1 VYKKIKTKELTMQ
14 KGYFG
19 KYGGSFVPPV
29 LDVLLKE
36 LSDEFEKA
44 IQDPRILFYQ
54 DKNFDF

>member
-1 VYKKIKTKELTMQ
+1 MQ

-19 KYGGSFVPPV
+19 KFGGSFVPPV

-44 IQDPRILFYQ
+44 IQDPTFLEELNLLSIWSLFLTPW
-54 DKNFDF
+54 

>member
-54 DKNFDF
+54 D